1 MTTIDSMVGMSSS
14 MPQMTAAA
22 TSPDDDNMFEV
33 IIGNP
38 CLQAPEPISLLEALD
53 TAHFVLHQVWLVFQR
68 EQEEQ
73 GAEQQHLKDWGS
85 MLKVWTMSMQLK
97 AIENR
102 AYLDKLGEVLKEE

>member
-1 MTTIDSMVGMSSS
+1 
-14 MPQMTAAA
+14 
-22 TSPDDDNMFEV
+22 
-33 IIGNP
+33 
-38 CLQAPEPISLLEALD
+38 
-53 TAHFVLHQVWLVFQR
+53 VLHQVWLVFQR

-85 MLKVWTMSMQLK
+85 MLKAWTMSMQLK